1 MPVFFLTEKK
11 IFFFLPEIISD
22 IRKLPLIVS
31 SNVRPQA
38 TSLLFAG
45 QAEGGPCGPSVSSC
59 FLGAKEMSHPH
70 DKPASLSQSSIMSG
84 WAGRAKMLGIF
95 YDTKYKAALQIQKHR
110 WFPKV
115 CFQLTM
121 VFKIQHYGIYQ
132 PNHTKRGTSEE
143 NLSVCG
149 TRLGGHVTAVD
160 LSPKW
165 PAKLCG
171 GVAILTPGSQWQS
184 PGLGHSSQIPFLC
197 TTLKVSSPCPPLYT
211 RPRY

>member
-45 QAEGGPCGPSVSSC
+45 QAEGDPCGPSVSSC

-95 YDTKYKAALQIQKHR
+95 YYVYPSKLLCIQKFH
-110 WFPKV
+110 
-115 CFQLTM
+115 L
-121 VFKIQHYGIYQ
+121 
-132 PNHTKRGTSEE
+132 
-143 NLSVCG
+143 
-149 TRLGGHVTAVD
+149 
-160 LSPKW
+160 
-165 PAKLCG
+165 
-171 GVAILTPGSQWQS
+171 
-184 PGLGHSSQIPFLC
+184 
-197 TTLKVSSPCPPLYT
+197 
-211 RPRY
+211 

>member
-11 IFFFLPEIISD
+11 FFFFLPEIISD

-84 WAGRAKMLGIF
+84 WAGRAKMLVIF
-95 YDTKYKAALQIQKHR
+95 YDTKYKTALQIQTHR

-115 CFQLTM
+115 CFQLTT

-132 PNHTKRGTSEE
+132 PNHTKRGGSEE
-143 NLSVCG
+143 NFSVCG
-149 TRLGGHVTAVD
+149 TSLGGLVVAVD
-160 LSPKW
+160 LSPNDLLSFVEE
-165 PAKLCG
+165 A
-171 GVAILTPGSQWQS
+171 VLTPGSIWQS

-197 TTLKVSSPCPPLYT
+197 TILEISPPTLPLYT
-211 RPRY
+211 RPRC

>member
-11 IFFFLPEIISD
+11 FFFFLPEIISD

-84 WAGRAKMLGIF
+84 WAGRAKMLVIF
-95 YDTKYKAALQIQKHR
+95 YDTKYKTALQIQTHR
-110 WFPKV
+110 
-115 CFQLTM
+115 
-121 VFKIQHYGIYQ
+121 
-132 PNHTKRGTSEE
+132 
-143 NLSVCG
+143 
-149 TRLGGHVTAVD
+149 
-160 LSPKW
+160 
-165 PAKLCG
+165 
-171 GVAILTPGSQWQS
+171 
-184 PGLGHSSQIPFLC
+184 
-197 TTLKVSSPCPPLYT
+197 
-211 RPRY
+211 